1 MRLSLT
7 LRPLNLTQA
16 GCSVPLNY
24 HYYLSSVVYNWIE
37 QSSPGYSSFLHK
49 SGFSPDG
56 LVRRFKHFCFSQL
69 MVADREVDRERR
81 RLRILSPVIRW
92 YISMPIDETLQ
103 HIVIGIFEKQEFYID
118 REYNRFIVEQ
128 VETLPEPQWERK
140 MKFRMLSPVS
150 VSVPEEREGRL
161 MAHYLRADDPRVS
174 EALRKNIINKYR
186 SIYRDD
192 LHDTEF
198 NSELDMEYI
207 ARRGGPERISKLITI
222 KEGKSDETK
231 IRGFLCP
238 LTIEGNPDLIK
249 LAYESGLGEKNS
261 LGFGMIEVVKKEE
274 AVRNLTWYKNKEESE

>member
-7 LRPLNLTQA
+7 LRPLNLTRA
-16 GCSVPLNY
+16 ACSIPLNY
-24 HYYLSSVVYNWIE
+24 HYYLSSIVYNWIE
-37 QSSPGYSSFLHK
+37 QSSPAYSEFLHK

-69 MVADREVDRERR
+69 MVAYREIDKEQR
-81 RLRILSPVIRW
+81 RLRILSPVVRW

-118 REYNRFIVEQ
+118 REYNRFIVER
-128 VETLPEPQWERK
+128 VETLPEPQWERR

-150 VSVPEEREGRL
+150 VSVPEERNGRL
-161 MAHYLRADDPRVS
+161 MAHYLRADDPRLS

-186 SIYRDD
+186 SIYNGE

-198 NSELDMEYI
+198 NCELDEEYI
-207 ARRGGPERISKLITI
+207 AARGGPERISKLITI

-261 LGFGMIEVVKKEE
+261 LGFGMIEVVG
-274 AVRNLTWYKNKEESE
+274 RNGRVNV